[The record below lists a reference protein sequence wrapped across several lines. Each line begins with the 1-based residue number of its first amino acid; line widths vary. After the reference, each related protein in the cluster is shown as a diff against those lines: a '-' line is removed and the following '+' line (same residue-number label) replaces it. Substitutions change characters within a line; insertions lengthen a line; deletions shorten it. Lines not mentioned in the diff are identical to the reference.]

1 MKLFTPDLQN
11 NKLTLNKLFGLVLKT
26 DTCNGIH
33 GEEICLDM
41 FSLGFEIW

>member
-11 NKLTLNKLFGLVLKT
+11 NKITLNKLFGLVLKT

-33 GEEICLDM
+33 GEECLDM
-41 FSLGFEIW
+41 FSLGFEI